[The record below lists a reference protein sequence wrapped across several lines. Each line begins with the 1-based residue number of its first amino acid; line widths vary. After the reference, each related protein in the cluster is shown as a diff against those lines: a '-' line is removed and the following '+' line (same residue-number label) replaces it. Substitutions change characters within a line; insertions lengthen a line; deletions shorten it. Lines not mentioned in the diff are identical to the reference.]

1 MTYDSDP
8 DLTIGS
14 SQSATPSCRSHVLII
29 GGGII
34 GLLLAQALKKSD
46 VPFTVFERD
55 PTLSHRGRGWG
66 LTIHWALDRFTS
78 LLPQHLIDRLSE
90 AHVYPEA
97 SMSDENG
104 NFMFFDVRSGEMKWT
119 VPPGTRMRVSRE
131 RLRALLAEGVDIQ
144 VWITVSASEIP
155 SLRG

>member
-1 MTYDSDP
+1 MAHDSDL

-14 SQSATPSCRSHVLII
+14 TESAMSLRQSHVLII
-29 GGGII
+29 GGGIT

-90 AHVYPEA
+90 VYVNPEA

-104 NFMFFDVRSGEMKWT
+104 KFMFFDVRSGEMKWT
-119 VPPGTRMRVSRE
+119 VPPGKRMRVSRE

-144 VWITVSASEIP
+144 VWITSSASEIH